1 MLKTNS
7 ALAEVKLLCVII
19 NRKKIKKIEKSY
31 RRHRV
36 IPTIA
41 CLAEGTADSDILD
54 CLGLGESDKEVVISL
69 IHNSE
74 VPELFQTL
82 KEDLSFKKP
91 GKGIAFT
98 IPAEGLML
106 SWPGCDREAVRK
118 EFAKMSEEN
127 DYVLTITVVVRGYA
141 ETVMEHAKA
150 AGATGGTIIH
160 SRSLAEPGDSKFLG
174 ISLQD
179 EMDIL
184 AILVKKDMKE
194 KIIHAVKECLDQ
206 EEESHGMLL
215 ELPVDNVVGMA
226 KQLDL

>member
-1 MLKTNS
+1 MLKTS
-7 ALAEVKLLCVII
+7 SGLAEVKLLCVII
-19 NRKKIKKIEKSY
+19 NRMKIKKIEKLY
-31 RRHRV
+31 RKHRV
-36 IPTIA
+36 VPTIA

-54 CLGLGESDKEVVISL
+54 CLGLGESEKEVVISL

-82 KEDLSFKKP
+82 KEDLNFKKP

-98 IPAEGLML
+98 IPAESLML
-106 SWPGCDREAVRK
+106 SWPGCEKESIRK
-118 EFAKMSEEN
+118 EFAKMNEEN

-141 ETVMEHAKA
+141 ETVMDYAKA

-160 SRSLAEPGDSKFLG
+160 SRSLAEPGDSKFFG

-194 KIIHAVKECLDQ
+194 KIINAVKECLDQ
-206 EEESHGMLL
+206 EQESHGMLL
-215 ELPVDNVVGMA
+215 ELPVDNVVGLA
-226 KQLDL
+226 KRLNL